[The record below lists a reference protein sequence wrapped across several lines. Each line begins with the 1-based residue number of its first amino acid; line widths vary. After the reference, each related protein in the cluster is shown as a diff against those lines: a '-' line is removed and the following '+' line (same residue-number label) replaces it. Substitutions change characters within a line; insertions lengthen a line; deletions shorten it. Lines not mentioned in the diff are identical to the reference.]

1 MKKLLVAS
9 IGLGALI
16 LATASFAPA
25 QAQSGGMV
33 HQDQF
38 AVMNQSITQLQ
49 QIRGQLSTQT
59 GTQSI
64 TQLQQVR
71 HAVNTE
77 AGTHYRGHREKAM
90 HLMDGAISQLK
101 EGHSDKAGNA
111 IDQAISQLQQGVA
124 AAQAMGAN

>member
-9 IGLGALI
+9 LGLGALI

-25 QAQSGGMV
+25 QAPSGGMV

-38 AVMNQSITQLQ
+38 PVMTQAITQLQ
-49 QIRGQLSTQT
+49 QIKTQLSTQT
-59 GTQSI
+59 AAQAI

-77 AGTHYRGHREKAM
+77 AGTHYKGHREHAL
-90 HLMDGAISQLK
+90 HIIDGAISQLK
-101 EGHSDKAGNA
+101 QGHSDKAGNA
-111 IDQAISQLQQGVA
+111 IDKAISQLQQGVA
-124 AAQAMGAN
+124 AAQAMGAK

>member
-1 MKKLLVAS
+1 MKKLLVTS
-9 IGLGALI
+9 LGLGALI

-25 QAQSGGMV
+25 QAPGGGMV

-38 AVMNQSITQLQ
+38 PVMTQAIAQLQ
-49 QIRGQLSTQT
+49 QIKAQLSTQT
-59 GTQSI
+59 AAQAI

-77 AGTHYRGHREKAM
+77 AGTHYQGHRENAM

-101 EGHSDKAGNA
+101 QGHSDKAGGA
-111 IDQAISQLQQGVA
+111 IDKAIAQLQTGVA
-124 AAQAMGAN
+124 VAKAAGQK

>member
-9 IGLGALI
+9 LGVCALV

-25 QAQSGGMV
+25 QAPSGGMV

-38 AVMNQSITQLQ
+38 PVMTQAITQLQ
-49 QIRGQLSTQT
+49 QI
-59 GTQSI
+59 
-64 TQLQQVR
+64 R

-77 AGTHYRGHREKAM
+77 AGEHYQGHRERAL

-101 EGHSDKAGNA
+101 QGHSDKAGNA
-111 IDQAISQLQQGVA
+111 IDRAVAQLQQGVA
-124 AAQAMGAN
+124 AAQAMGEK